1 MFYNSALTNPELPI
15 EIQELARTP
24 FSDAM
29 DLIGAV
35 LKLLGIFLLFA
46 VCFGAGIIFYVTY
59 FIK

>member
-1 MFYNSALTNPELPI
+1 MFYNSASTNPELPI

-35 LKLLGIFLLFA
+35 LKLLGRGCKIFC
-46 VCFGAGIIFYVTY
+46 V
-59 FIK
+59 